1 MRYLIRHDFCHFPAE
16 VFMLNAPASRETLF
30 RHILHLLELRFPG
43 SIWDLYLNQNS
54 RDSLLGRGIP
64 LPSPRELGQLTGLPP
79 HLRRVPCSE
88 DFQCS
93 LDLGLE
99 EPDRRVLL
107 WPLELEE
114 RAWLI
119 GRLKGE
125 VPESPEYLRIWMG
138 GLLSGLENGCN
149 GAVSICSNFHSILH
163 HPDSPVVELLD
174 QLSRIARVDTP
185 VFLEGESG
193 VGKELFARALHRL
206 SPRSQGTFVAQN
218 GGALTDSLIES
229 ELFGHS
235 RGSFTGAK
243 DERVGLFELA
253 QGGTFFLDEVGDL
266 SPGLQVRLLRVIQEK
281 EIRRVG
287 ENRLRPVDF
296 RLVSATHRDMEEK
309 VQAREF
315 REDLWYRLNGV
326 RLRIPPLRERPM
338 DVPVL
343 ALAFLENRQ
352 GENGQQMRELGPG
365 VEALLRGYSWPGNV
379 RELQNEIARIVALYG
394 DHPRLER
401 WMLPE
406 KIFFDRTE
414 LDAENG
420 SRPLS
425 GKLQQAQ
432 EDLERRMI
440 RHALMRFQGN
450 RSRCARSLG
459 ISRQGLLNK
468 IQRLDLERVA
478 AKA

>member
-1 MRYLIRHDFCHFPAE
+1 MP
-16 VFMLNAPASRETLF
+16 NASTSRESLF

-54 RDSLLGRGIP
+54 RHSLLGRGIP
-64 LPSPRELGQLTGLPP
+64 LPAARELGQLSGPPP
-79 HLRRVPCSE
+79 HLRRVTCSK
-88 DFQCS
+88 DSQFS
-93 LDLGLE
+93 LELGLE
-99 EPDRRVLL
+99 EPDRGELL
-107 WPLELEE
+107 WPLDLEG
-114 RAWLI
+114 RAWLV
-119 GRLKGE
+119 GQWKGDL
-125 VPESPEYLRIWMG
+125 PETPEYLRVWIG
-138 GLLSGLENGCN
+138 GLLSGLERGSE
-149 GAVSICSNFHSILH
+149 GGVSITSDFHSILH
-163 HPDSPVVELLD
+163 HPDSPIVDLLD
-174 QLSRIARVDTP
+174 QLSRIARVDSP

-206 SPRSQGTFVAQN
+206 SPRSQSTFVAQN

-296 RLVSATHRDMEEK
+296 RLVSATHRNMEEK

-338 DVPVL
+338 DIGVL
-343 ALAFLENRQ
+343 ALAFLENRE
-352 GENGQQMRELGPG
+352 GGSTQQMRELGPG

-394 DHPRLER
+394 DHVRLER

-414 LDAENG
+414 LPEENG
-420 SRPLS
+420 AQPLS

-459 ISRQGLLNK
+459 LSRQGLLNK

>member
-1 MRYLIRHDFCHFPAE
+1 
-16 VFMLNAPASRETLF
+16 
-30 RHILHLLELRFPG
+30 
-43 SIWDLYLNQNS
+43 
-54 RDSLLGRGIP
+54 
-64 LPSPRELGQLTGLPP
+64 
-79 HLRRVPCSE
+79 
-88 DFQCS
+88 
-93 LDLGLE
+93 
-99 EPDRRVLL
+99 
-107 WPLELEE
+107 
-114 RAWLI
+114 
-119 GRLKGE
+119 
-125 VPESPEYLRIWMG
+125 
-138 GLLSGLENGCN
+138 
-149 GAVSICSNFHSILH
+149 
-163 HPDSPVVELLD
+163 
-174 QLSRIARVDTP
+174 
-185 VFLEGESG
+185 
-193 VGKELFARALHRL
+193 
-206 SPRSQGTFVAQN
+206 
-218 GGALTDSLIES
+218 
-229 ELFGHS
+229 
-235 RGSFTGAK
+235 
-243 DERVGLFELA
+243 
-253 QGGTFFLDEVGDL
+253 
-266 SPGLQVRLLRVIQEK
+266 
-281 EIRRVG
+281 
-287 ENRLRPVDF
+287 
-296 RLVSATHRDMEEK
+296 MEEK